1 MDFSQTDISVQTKSR
16 LLVLFAVG
24 QSHDLDGIKIQNVSI
39 TNYTGV

>member
-16 LLVLFAVG
+16 LLVLFVIG
-24 QSHDLDGIKIQNVSI
+24 QSHDLDGIKISI